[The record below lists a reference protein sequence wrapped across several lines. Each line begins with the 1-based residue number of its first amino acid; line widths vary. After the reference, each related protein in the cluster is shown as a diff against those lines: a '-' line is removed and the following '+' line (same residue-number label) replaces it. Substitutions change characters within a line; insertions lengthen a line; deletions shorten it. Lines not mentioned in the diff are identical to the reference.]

1 MALYYCSITGELAE
15 VPVIS
20 KKSGHVFEK
29 RVIEKYIEA
38 NQTDPITNQPLTKN
52 DIVALQG
59 SLKKYLTRSPSLKVN
74 NTTKPR
80 LANAAGVGDLMTMFQ
95 SEWDALMQETF
106 QLKQNL
112 ENVRQEL
119 SHALYQHDAAC
130 RVIARLSKER
140 DEARK

>member
-1 MALYYCSITGELAE
+1 
-15 VPVIS
+15 
-20 KKSGHVFEK
+20 
-29 RVIEKYIEA
+29 
-38 NQTDPITNQPLTKN
+38 
-52 DIVALQG
+52 
-59 SLKKYLTRSPSLKVN
+59 VN

-95 SEWDALMQETF
+95 SEWDGLMQETF
-106 QLKQNL
+106 HLKQNL

-119 SHALYQHDAAC
+119 SHALYQHDADC